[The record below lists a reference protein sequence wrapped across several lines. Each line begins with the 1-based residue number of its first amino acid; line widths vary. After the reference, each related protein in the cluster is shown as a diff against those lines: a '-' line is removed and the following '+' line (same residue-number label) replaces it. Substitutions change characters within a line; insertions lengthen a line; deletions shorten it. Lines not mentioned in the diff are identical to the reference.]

1 MKAFDNAAFGVKII
15 ELRKE
20 SGLSQAKLA
29 EMAGVTQ
36 QTLSRYEKGE
46 RQASLDFVITVADIF
61 RVSADYLLGLSDV
74 KSTEQDIK
82 TACKVLGLSQKAVE
96 NIKKIAGMYDTALLK
111 KSGFVVNPTSQQHDE
126 RNDKIIKRF
135 FESEELGGVVMSIL
149 YAASYE
155 QAYKNEMN
163 EAADL
168 IEKLKYSEDK
178 MNSDSMRL
186 SRIYTHRFDRIARTY
201 TFDAYGYIDTFV
213 KRMVEEQEE
222 DAQNGKHHE
231 AQE

>member
-1 MKAFDNAAFGVKII
+1 MKTFDNAAFGVKII

-82 TACKVLGLSQKAVE
+82 TACKVLGLPQKAVE
-96 NIKKIAGMYDTALLK
+96 NIKEIAGMYDTALLK
-111 KSGFVVNPTSQQHDE
+111 KSGFVVNPMSEQRYETD
-126 RNDKIIKRF
+126 DKIIKRF
-135 FESEELGGVVMSIL
+135 FESKELEDVVQSIL
-149 YAASYE
+149 NAASYE
-155 QAYKNEMN
+155 RAHKNVMK
-163 EAADL
+163 EAANL
-168 IEKLKYSEDK
+168 IEKLKHSEDK
-178 MNSDSMRL
+178 TNIDSKRL
-186 SRIYTHRFDRIARTY
+186 SRIYTYRFDRIARTY
-201 TFDAYGYIDTFV
+201 TFDAYGYIDAFV
-213 KRMVEEQEE
+213 TRMVEEQEE
-222 DAQNGKHHE
+222 DVQNG
-231 AQE
+231 